1 MQDPYSVLGVSRN
14 ASEEEIKAAYRKL
27 ARKYH
32 PDLHPGDEAAAK
44 KMNEINQAYEQI
56 RHPQQQQTNAG
67 YQQYTQHTGYTGYT
81 GSQGQNFQENFD
93 PFAWMFGQ
101 NWQQNQYTYQ
111 QYQRNQRQQYQPC
124 RRHSGLLYLLI
135 FFFVLNLLGKFLFG
149 SVYRQ
154 PTYRYY
160 QTYPYSQTQPYTPD
174 TNPYAQDGTDG
185 TTQRNRTYQWQ

>member
-1 MQDPYSVLGVSRN
+1 MQDSYSVLGVSRD

-56 RHPQQQQTNAG
+56 RHPQQQQTHAG
-67 YQQYTQHTGYTGYT
+67 YQQYTQQTGYAGYT
-81 GSQGQNFQENFD
+81 GSQGTNFQENFD

-101 NWQQNQYTYQ
+101 DWQQNQNVYQ
-111 QYQRNQRQQYQPC
+111 QYQRYQRPQYQQR

-135 FFFVLNLLGKFLFG
+135 FFFVLNLIGRFLFG

-160 QTYPYSQTQPYTPD
+160 QTYPYSQTQPNTPD
-174 TNPYAQDGTDG
+174 TNPYAQDGDG
-185 TTQRNRTYQWQ
+185 TAQQNRTYQWQ

>member
-1 MQDPYSVLGVSRN
+1 MQDPYSVLGVSRD

-56 RHPQQQQTNAG
+56 RHPEQQTNAG
-67 YQQYTQHTGYTGYT
+67 YQQSAQHAGYTGNPGQTGYNGYT
-81 GSQGQNFQENFD
+81 DFD

-101 NWQQNQYTYQ
+101 NWQQNQNTYQ
-111 QYQRNQRQQYQPC
+111 QYQRYQRQQYQPR

-135 FFFVLNLLGKFLFG
+135 FFFVLNLIGRFLFG

-160 QTYPYSQTQPYTPD
+160 QTYPYSQTQPDTPN
-174 TNPYAQDGTDG
+174 TSPYAQDGANG
-185 TTQRNRTYQWQ
+185 TTQQDRTYQWQ

>member
-56 RHPQQQQTNAG
+56 RHPQQQQTHAE
-67 YQQYTQHTGYTGYT
+67 YQQYTQHTGHAGYT
-81 GSQGQNFQENFD
+81 GNQGSNFQENFD
-93 PFAWMFGQ
+93 PFAWIFGQ
-101 NWQQNQYTYQ
+101 DWQQNQNAYQ
-111 QYQRNQRQQYQPC
+111 QYQRYQRQQYQPH

-135 FFFVLNLLGKFLFG
+135 FFL
-149 SVYRQ
+149 S
-154 PTYRYY
+154 
-160 QTYPYSQTQPYTPD
+160 
-174 TNPYAQDGTDG
+174 
-185 TTQRNRTYQWQ
+185 